1 MRPKQSLLQQF
12 TTNFH
17 FRRGMVVID
26 FVAAVFLW
34 HLVEEYE
41 QLEGMFWIT
50 LVSSF
55 VWLGVFRYEFN
66 TWKFW
71 TWQDKPADYDRGG

>member
-1 MRPKQSLLQQF
+1 
-12 TTNFH
+12 
-17 FRRGMVVID
+17 MVVID

-71 TWQDKPADYDRGG
+71 AWQDKPADYDKGG